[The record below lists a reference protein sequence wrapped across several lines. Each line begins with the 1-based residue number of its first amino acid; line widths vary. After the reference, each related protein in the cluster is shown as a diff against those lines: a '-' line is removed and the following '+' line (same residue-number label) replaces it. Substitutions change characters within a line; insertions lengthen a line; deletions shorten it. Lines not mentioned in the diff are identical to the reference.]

1 MRKFNFLIPRS
12 RFAIAL
18 PTSPTRDRTPNIPK
32 AIASPHITKTA
43 NCLQQRFA
51 IAPPHHQNSEL
62 LAAALRYR
70 IPHPKQRTA
79 SSSASL
85 SHSTHPKSELLA
97 AALRYRTSTHQNS
110 ELLAAALRYRTSTHQ
125 NSELLAAAL
134 RYRTQHPQK
143 AIPRSRFAIALPH
156 PQKRF
161 LGRASL
167 SHPHKLKTAYS

>member
-110 ELLAAALRYRTSTHQ
+110 
-125 NSELLAAAL
+125 
-134 RYRTQHPQK
+134 
-143 AIPRSRFAIALPH
+143 
-156 PQKRF
+156 
-161 LGRASL
+161 
-167 SHPHKLKTAYS
+167 